1 MNDTSSGASAPLP
14 PEVLA
19 ALQRGDTID
28 AIKHLREARGIGL
41 KEAKDLLDAHVRGA
55 PAASRG
61 LQTHESFPPDV
72 AEAMRRGEK
81 IEAIRL
87 LRAHNGMGLAAAKEA
102 VERLQ
107 ETQAGLNMPAP
118 GAMPASGRFAWLFV
132 ATMVILV
139 IVLFLFRNT

>member
-1 MNDTSSGASAPLP
+1 MNDTPTGGSAPLP

-41 KEAKDLLDAHVRGA
+41 KEAKDLLDAHGQGA
-55 PAASRG
+55 PAASHG
-61 LQTHESFPPDV
+61 LQAHESFPPDV

-107 ETQAGLNMPAP
+107 ETQAGQNMPAP
-118 GAMPASGRFAWLFV
+118 GAAPASGRFAWLFV
-132 ATMVILV
+132 AALALLIAW
-139 IVLFLFRNT
+139 LFIFPKN